1 MTMLLDVLPA
11 VGGLGLFLLGML
23 ILTEGLKGLA
33 GGALRRI
40 LTHFTKSPY
49 SGAATGALTTAI
61 IQSSSATTVAAIGFV
76 GAGLMTFPMALGI
89 IFGANIGTTLTGWV
103 VAILGF
109 KLNLGEVVLPLV
121 LVGALMKMFGRGR
134 WAQGGWA
141 LTGFSLLFIGIEA
154 LQSGMAPFEGA
165 VTPETF
171 PPDTLFGRLQ
181 LVFIGILITLVTQS
195 SSAGVATALAALGAG
210 AVSFPQAAAM
220 VIGMDIGTTFTAAL
234 ATIGGSTATR
244 RTGYAHVI
252 YNLMT
257 GLMAFLLLTPYAAVA
272 TNWLDL
278 SEAGDAQVA
287 VVAFHTSFNAVGVL
301 LVIGFTQPFARLIIH
316 LVPERGPQLQR
327 RLDDRLLQ
335 EPDAAI
341 DAAAATL
348 HDITDSLLDVLTDQL
363 HPSEQDGVTHGHLQ
377 SIESALDGTR
387 RYVEHIKTAPA
398 DGVVHERHQSVLHA
412 LDHLARLFYR
422 ASQSD
427 RSDILRRDGPLHRSK
442 ESFLEAVMQ
451 ARRSDEPIDI
461 VAVFDQLRQQLRERR
476 YEYRDLAISDAA
488 SGGLDA
494 GHAKLLL
501 DSMRWLHRSAY
512 HLWRILFHLRR
523 TQEDHPDPII
533 IADDTIIDDE

>member
-11 VGGLGLFLLGML
+11 IGGLGLFLLGML
-23 ILTEGLKGLA
+23 ILTDGLKGLA

-40 LTHFTKSPY
+40 LTRFTKSPF
-49 SGAATGALTTAI
+49 SGAATGAFTTAI

-109 KLNLGEVVLPLV
+109 KLNLGEVVLPLI
-121 LVGALMKMFGRGR
+121 LIGALMKMFGRGR
-134 WAQGGWA
+134 WSHTGWA

-165 VTPETF
+165 VTPEIF
-171 PPDTLFGRLQ
+171 PSDTLFGRIQ

-210 AVSFPQAAAM
+210 AVSFPQATAM

-257 GLMAFLLLTPYAAVA
+257 GVMAFILLTPYAAVA
-272 TNWLDL
+272 GNWFNLA
-278 SEAGDAQVA
+278 EAGDAQVA
-287 VVAFHTSFNAVGVL
+287 VVAFHTTFNALGVL
-301 LVIGFTQPFARLIIH
+301 LVIGFTQPFARLIIR

-335 EPDAAI
+335 DPDAAI

-348 HDITDSLLDVLTDQL
+348 HDITDSLLDVLVNQL
-363 HPSEQDGVTHGHLQ
+363 RSAEQERAAGRHLL
-377 SIESALDGTR
+377 SIDSALDGTR
-387 RYVEHIKTAPA
+387 RFVEHIKTAPA

-412 LDHLARLFYR
+412 LDHLARLYYR
-422 ASQSD
+422 AGQSE
-427 RSDILRRDGPLHRSK
+427 RSDILRRDGPLRRSK
-442 ESFLEAVMQ
+442 EQFVDAVAQ
-451 ARRSDEPIDI
+451 ARHGDDQDNI
-461 VAVFDQLRQQLRERR
+461 VASFDELRQRLRERR

-488 SGGLDA
+488 SGGMDA
-494 GHAKLLL
+494 GRTRLLL

-523 TQEDHPDPII
+523 TREDHPDPII
-533 IADDTIIDDE
+533 IADDTIVDEE

>member
-1 MTMLLDVLPA
+1 MLLDVLPA
-11 VGGLGLFLLGML
+11 IGGLGLFLLGML

-40 LTHFTKSPY
+40 LTRFTKSPY

-134 WAQGGWA
+134 WSQGGWA

-165 VTPETF
+165 VTPDTF
-171 PPDTLFGRLQ
+171 PSDTLFGRIQ

-252 YNLMT
+252 YNFMT
-257 GLMAFLLLTPYAAVA
+257 GIMAFLLLTPYAAVA
-272 TNWLDL
+272 GNWLNL
-278 SEAGDAQVA
+278 SAPGDAQVA
-287 VVAFHTSFNAVGVL
+287 VVAFHTTFNALGVL

-335 EPDAAI
+335 DPDAAI

-348 HDITDSLLDVLTDQL
+348 NDITEGLLDVLIDQL
-363 HPSEQDGVTHGHLQ
+363 RSEDHEGIAAGHLP

-387 RYVEHIKTAPA
+387 RYVEHIKTSPA

-422 ASQSD
+422 ARQSD
-427 RSDILRRDGPLHRSK
+427 RSDILRRDGPL
-442 ESFLEAVMQ
+442 
-451 ARRSDEPIDI
+451 RRSRERFVKSLLQVRSPDGRTDLVALFDE
-461 VAVFDQLRQQLRERR
+461 LRQQLRERR
-476 YEYRDLAISDAA
+476 YEYRDLAISDTA
-488 SGGLDA
+488 SGGLVPEDA
-494 GHAKLLL
+494 KRLL
-501 DSMRWLHRSAY
+501 DSMRWLHRTSY
-512 HLWRILFHLRR
+512 HVWRILFHLRR
-523 TQEDHPDPII
+523 TQQDHPDPII
-533 IADDTIIDDE
+533 IADDTIVDEE

>member
-1 MTMLLDVLPA
+1 MLMDVLPA
-11 VGGLGLFLLGML
+11 IGGLGLFLLGML

-40 LTHFTKSPY
+40 LTRFTKSPV
-49 SGAATGALTTAI
+49 SGAATGAVTTAI
-61 IQSSSATTVAAIGFV
+61 VQSSSATTVMAIGFV

-89 IFGANIGTTLTGWV
+89 IFGANIGTTFTGWI

-121 LVGALMKMFGRGR
+121 LIGALMKMFGRGR

-141 LTGFSLLFIGIEA
+141 LTGFSILFIGIEG

-165 VTPETF
+165 VTPDTF
-171 PPDTLFGRLQ
+171 PADTVLGRLQ

-257 GLMAFLLLTPYAAVA
+257 GLMAFVLLTPYAILAG
-272 TNWLDL
+272 NWLNI
-278 SEAGDAQVA
+278 SEPGDAQVA
-287 VVAFHTSFNAVGVL
+287 VVAFHTGFNALGVL
-301 LVIGFTQPFARLIIH
+301 LVIGFTKPFANLIIR

-335 EPDAAI
+335 DPDAAI

-348 HDITDSLLDVLTDQL
+348 QDITDSLLDVL
-363 HPSEQDGVTHGHLQ
+363 SEQLQSTEHVDLTDGQLR

-387 RYVEHIKTAPA
+387 RYVEHIKSAPA

-422 ASQSD
+422 ASQSS
-427 RSDILRRDGPLHRSK
+427 RSDILRRDGPLRRSK
-442 ESFLEAVMQ
+442 ERFVKAVDQ
-451 ARRSDEPIDI
+451 ARHSDGTTDI
-461 VAVFDQLRQQLRERR
+461 VAVFDQLRQHLRDRR
-476 YEYRDLAISDAA
+476 YAYRDAAISDAA
-488 SGGLDA
+488 SGDLDP
-494 GHAKLLL
+494 GRAKLLL
-501 DSMRWLHRSAY
+501 DAMRWLHRSAY

-523 TQEDHPDPII
+523 TEEDRPEPIV
-533 IADDTIIDDE
+533 IADDTIVDEE